1 MEPEKVDLAKM
12 REMDKLKP
20 KKVLTEEDKLQ
31 IQEQKELGKLIDNCV
46 KREQMLVRNKKL
58 FHDDP
63 SLFLYR
69 LPINNEQMKKIH
81 RNLIKSKKKM

>member
-20 KKVLTEEDKLQ
+20 KKVLTE
-31 IQEQKELGKLIDNCV
+31 
-46 KREQMLVRNKKL
+46 REQMLVRNKKL